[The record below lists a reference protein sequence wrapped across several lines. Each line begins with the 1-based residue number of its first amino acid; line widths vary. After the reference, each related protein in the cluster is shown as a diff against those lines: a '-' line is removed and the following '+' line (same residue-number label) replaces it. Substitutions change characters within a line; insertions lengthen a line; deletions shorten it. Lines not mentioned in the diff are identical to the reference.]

1 MLHLRGCLNTI
12 QIATLEKR
20 ALMIRTNRFGMCGA
34 TILLAASSPLFS
46 ATAQPPSG
54 SSPATFDRTACVL
67 DAGDSVVMTESGGS
81 DVYELRGKKGAPF
94 KNYIGKQTHIVGQVD
109 TTATPKPG
117 AVKAAKGGTVRVVT
131 VAGMKAGGAGACNDL
146 ATALGVS
153 AAAGAGAAAAA
164 GAASA
169 ASVAAAAGAA
179 TAAGIAV
186 PAAAAVSTA
195 AIAGAAAAG
204 AAAAGVGAAAG
215 AGAIGGG
222 TTSPAT
228 PQ

>member
-1 MLHLRGCLNTI
+1 
-12 QIATLEKR
+12 
-20 ALMIRTNRFGMCGA
+20 MILSNRFGMCA
-34 TILLAASSPLFS
+34 VALLLASSPLIS
-46 ATAQPPSG
+46 ATSQAPSG
-54 SSPATFDRTACVL
+54 SSPATFDKTACLL
-67 DAGDSVVMTESGGS
+67 DAGDSVVMSESGGNE
-81 DVYELRGKKGAPF
+81 VYELRGKKGAPF
-94 KNYIGKQTHIVGQVD
+94 KGHIGKRTHVVGAID

-131 VAGMKAGGAGACNDL
+131 VAGLKADSDQTGARCNEL

-164 GAASA
+164 GAATAS
-169 ASVAAAAGAA
+169 SVAAAAGAA

-204 AAAAGVGAAAG
+204 AAAAGLGSATAAG
-215 AGAIGGG
+215 TFA
-222 TTSPAT
+222 SPS
-228 PQ
+228 P